1 MSREM
6 FSGNLRNRLH
16 SDEWLIWQDQYEAKE
31 NLKYESLFALSN
43 GYLGIRGSHEEG
55 TKITLPYLYING
67 VFDKSETFMRELS
80 TLPNWL
86 GIRLYVEKE
95 LIGIED
101 CEILEFSRVLDMKGA
116 FLGKRVR
123 LKDSKGRETLIEG
136 IRFVSRNNVHRMG
149 IRLYVTP
156 LNYSGIIEVESII
169 DGTIINFYDAPRFK
183 VKHTYMTA
191 NEKLAADGCYVEV
204 ATRENHLHVGCGCRI
219 EAYADGKQILGNRM
233 ISRFGEQSVEFGDI
247 HVEEGKEVEIV
258 KYVSMYTEREC
269 PAYALHTTIEKEIE
283 GFVETGFDQE
293 LKAHEDVYKK
303 MWENADIQITGDDEL
318 NRAVRFNI
326 FHLMSTG
333 NEHDDHVNV
342 GAKLLTGDPIV
353 PDTHIRKMTNG
364 KFTARAL
371 DDRLGVYIIMEA
383 IKRAKELGCKVG
395 VYGAS
400 TTGEE
405 TTKTG
410 AFWTS
415 TRINPTLA
423 IVVDVTYTSDCSG
436 MNPAEMGT
444 VLLGGGPVLCNSPI
458 VVKTLNAKM
467 EECAKKVGIPVQRE
481 AASRLSYTDGD
492 KIHFSNQGVPMVLVS
507 IPLRYMHMPAE
518 VADEKDVEG
527 CVELIAQF
535 LANYNA

>member
-1 MSREM
+1 M
-6 FSGNLRNRLH
+6 
-16 SDEWLIWQDQYEAKE
+16 
-31 NLKYESLFALSN
+31 
-43 GYLGIRGSHEEG
+43 
-55 TKITLPYLYING
+55 
-67 VFDKSETFMRELS
+67 
-80 TLPNWL
+80 
-86 GIRLYVEKE
+86 
-95 LIGIED
+95 
-101 CEILEFSRVLDMKGA
+101 
-116 FLGKRVR
+116 
-123 LKDSKGRETLIEG
+123 
-136 IRFVSRNNVHRMG
+136 
-149 IRLYVTP
+149 
-156 LNYSGIIEVESII
+156 
-169 DGTIINFYDAPRFK
+169 
-183 VKHTYMTA
+183 
-191 NEKLAADGCYVEV
+191 NEKFLNNLLNSISVSGYEEQVQDIVTEEMKEYTDEIRRDEMQNLTCILNPENDVRIMLSAHADEIGLMISNI
-204 ATRENHLHVGCGCRI
+204 REDGRLQVIDRGGI
-219 EAYADGKQILGNRM
+219 EAYRDLFKEENLGTKHFL
-233 ISRFGEQSVEFGDI
+233 IDI
-247 HVEEGKEVEIV
+247 
-258 KYVSMYTEREC
+258 
-269 PAYALHTTIEKEIE
+269 
-283 GFVETGFDQE
+283 
-293 LKAHEDVYKK
+293 
-303 MWENADIQITGDDEL
+303 
-318 NRAVRFNI
+318 
-326 FHLMSTG
+326 
-333 NEHDDHVNV
+333 
-342 GAKLLTGDPIV
+342 GAKDREDALKNVSLGDPIV

-415 TRINPTLA
+415 ARINPTLA

-436 MNPAEMGT
+436 MDPAEMGT

>member
-1 MSREM
+1 MKDNSNNLQLASMRSRAFAFVIDDLLVTAIIM
-6 FSGNLRNRLH
+6 IIF
-16 SDEWLIWQDQYEAKE
+16 W
-31 NLKYESLFALSN
+31 ESIVALSSDMEAMMFLMKTDLVMPLIALKVI
-43 GYLGIRGSHEEG
+43 YH
-55 TKITLPYLYING
+55 
-67 VFDKSETFMRELS
+67 TF
-80 TLPNWL
+80 
-86 GIRLYVEKE
+86 
-95 LIGIED
+95 
-101 CEILEFSRVLDMKGA
+101 F
-116 FLGKRVR
+116 
-123 LKDSKGRETLIEG
+123 
-136 IRFVSRNNVHRMG
+136 
-149 IRLYVTP
+149 
-156 LNYSGIIEVESII
+156 
-169 DGTIINFYDAPRFK
+169 
-183 VKHTYMTA
+183 
-191 NEKLAADGCYVEV
+191 
-204 ATRENHLHVGCGCRI
+204 
-219 EAYADGKQILGNRM
+219 
-233 ISRFGEQSVEFGDI
+233 
-247 HVEEGKEVEIV
+247 
-258 KYVSMYTEREC
+258 
-269 PAYALHTTIEKEIE
+269 
-283 GFVETGFDQE
+283 
-293 LKAHEDVYKK
+293 
-303 MWENADIQITGDDEL
+303 
-318 NRAVRFNI
+318 
-326 FHLMSTG
+326 
-333 NEHDDHVNV
+333 
-342 GAKLLTGDPIV
+342 
-353 PDTHIRKMTNG
+353 
-364 KFTARAL
+364 
-371 DDRLGVYIIMEA
+371 VYIIMEA